1 MYIRKKERRKERK
14 GKRRGERKRRVWY
27 RDSQRWKESVREK
40 EREKENASFIMR
52 SLEQAPSSAR
62 QKVHAQLELTLIIK
76 YKIKFIANINT
87 RASV

>member
-1 MYIRKKERRKERK
+1 
-14 GKRRGERKRRVWY
+14 
-27 RDSQRWKESVREK
+27 VREK